1 MPYTY
6 DWDGPQESD
15 DDVNISLSR
24 NITETYTLITSDPT
38 IRGTGASLRFTTD
51 TGIGIGS
58 LHDEADN
65 AYCSS
70 IKSKFHKG
78 SVLPK
83 RKFDITVTYT
93 SSPDS
98 GGVGSAAVSGPAAPQ
113 VAGQQQGVA
122 PQDRQPNPLLR
133 GWDLTTSGGTRRV
146 SIYYDRIGMAL
157 KNTVGDPMFPPLQ
170 RDAPTMKARLS
181 VNRLVRFDEHYDY
194 QGRVNNTKV
203 TLPGMRQGFDPNG
216 LKLMSVEI
224 TPVYDSGYSYF
235 RHDYNIESGPY
246 WNYDFTKYLGWAVQM
261 PNVGKRSVQV
271 VNNRTGIF
279 PIYDESGTIVSE
291 PKYLDANGRVLPDGF
306 NNSQICWLTFYPDP
320 SFDMKIL
327 WS

>member
-1 MPYTY
+1 MPITY

-24 NITETYTLITSDPT
+24 NITETYTLITNDPT

-51 TGIGIGS
+51 TGIAIGTV
-58 LHDEADN
+58 HDEADN

-146 SIYYDRIGMAL
+146 SVYADRYGNSF
-157 KNTVGDPMFPPLQ
+157 KNNVGDPMFPPMQ
-170 RDAPTMKARLS
+170 RDAPTLKARLS
-181 VNRLVRFDEHYDY
+181 VNRLIRIDEHYDY
-194 QGRVNNTKV
+194 QGRVNSSKV
-203 TLPGMRQGFDPNG
+203 TIPGMRRGFDSG
-216 LKLMSVEI
+216 CLKLMTVEI

-246 WNYDFTKYLGWAVQM
+246 WNWDLTKYIGWSMDV
-261 PNVGKRSVQV
+261 PNVGKRSYQF
-271 VNNRTGIF
+271 VNGKKTLMPIF
-279 PIYDESGTIVSE
+279 DASSMVVSE
-291 PKYLDANGRVLPDGF
+291 PKYLDGNGFVLPDGF
-306 NNSQICWLTFYPDP
+306 ATNQIVWLRFHPDP
-320 SFDMKIL
+320 TFDMSIL
-327 WS
+327 WA